1 MEKNS
6 GLWRCLWCII
16 IDLFRAFDCMHDLLI
31 AKLEAY
37 GFQTDE
43 LNLAYDYLSSKTQR
57 VKIKKTFSYWKD
69 TKYGVPQGSI
79 FGPLVFNIHLC
90 EVFYFRE
97 DLDITSYADDT
108 TIYTVKENKQ
118 SVINTLEASSL
129 PLFAWFT
136 SNLMKAHSDKS
147 HLLLNCSEPS
157 TTLIDGSSIESNT

>member
-1 MEKNS
+1 
-6 GLWRCLWCII
+6 
-16 IDLFRAFDCMHDLLI
+16 MHDLLI

-43 LNLAYDYLSSKTQR
+43 LNLPYDYLSSKTQR
-57 VKIKKTFSYWKD
+57 VKIKKTFSHWKD

-90 EVFYFRE
+90 EVFYFLK

-118 SVINTLEASSL
+118 SVINTLEASSM

-136 SNLMKAHSDKS
+136 SNLMKPHSDKS
-147 HLLLNCSEPS
+147 HLLLNCSES
-157 TTLIDGSSIESNT
+157 FTTLIDGFSVESST